1 MLDREAAPKCLE
13 SGPTGTISREGYE
26 TPISRMGTLAA
37 LVKRGWRRR
46 FCDLGA
52 MAAMLILLL
61 LVSANLAMSADWWRQ
76 GTVWKE
82 FSHEQKLMY
91 LKGYSAGFLAGAQ
104 QAFKDPEGLNNF
116 YKSLAKITFRQGES
130 IIDHYLENN
139 PHKLGEPLGDLI
151 FAAYI
156 EAAKGASKAPEQQL
170 VAKSAAKPSEIPAA
184 QEVSKAPEKVPAPQ
198 EVPNNFEE
206 INLGASG
213 PSQLPKPSGV
223 IKEAKKAE
231 VQTETAVKGRVNPP
245 LSTPAYTPPRESP
258 ERLALFVSL
267 AQYMDPSKILRLSY
281 VVQYLKVNNGWAW
294 VLAAPQS
301 KDGEIQ
307 YSPVYALLHLEDGAW
322 KVKAYTRTEKGSPDF
337 LISTGFL
344 EEVKKRFPEAP
355 PNIFQPEGD

>member
-1 MLDREAAPKCLE
+1 MLDKEAVPKCLE
-13 SGPTGTISREGYE
+13 SGPTRTISREGYE

-37 LVKRGWRRR
+37 LVRRGWRRR
-46 FCDLGA
+46 LCGLGA
-52 MAAMLILLL
+52 MAAMLMLWL
-61 LVSANLAMSADWWRQ
+61 LVGANLGISADWWRQ

-130 IIDHYLENN
+130 IIDRYLKNN

-151 FAAYI
+151 FAAYS
-156 EAAKGASKAPEQQL
+156 EAAKGASKAPEQHL
-170 VAKSAAKPSEIPAA
+170 AAKSAAKPSEIPAA
-184 QEVSKAPEKVPAPQ
+184 QEVSKAPEKVPAPKK
-198 EVPNNFEE
+198 VPKKLEAIE
-206 INLGASG
+206 LGAAG
-213 PSQLPKPSGV
+213 QSQLPKPSGE
-223 IKEAKKAE
+223 IKEAEKAE
-231 VQTETAVKGRVNPP
+231 VQTKTAVKGRVNPLP
-245 LSTPAYTPPRESP
+245 STPAYTPPRESP

-281 VVQYLKVNNGWAW
+281 VVKYLKVNNGWAW

-307 YSPVYALLHLEDGAW
+307 YTPVYALLHLEDGAW
-322 KVKAYTRTEKGSPDF
+322 KVKAYTRTEKGKPDF
-337 LISTGFL
+337 LSATGYL
-344 EEVKKRFPEAP
+344 KKLKKRFPEAP
-355 PNIFQPEGD
+355 S